1 MDINDREKWVG
12 VIGTRQP
19 TENELRATER
29 LVHYLVTNG
38 FIVVSGLALGID
50 AKAHQSAINFNGKTI
65 AIVSTTKSEN
75 IYPSANRRLANLIR
89 LNGCIL
95 HPYSTMA
102 KENAFGD
109 KSMNQFMRRLIERDL
124 ILATMCNKIVAVSDK
139 SVISGG
145 TRYAVN
151 YGIKLGKQVYR
162 FDSNDKFHSNPATEY
177 CNINWSMEFD
187 LQTIK

>member
-65 AIVSTTKSEN
+65 AIVIVQQRVKTY
-75 IYPSANRRLANLIR
+75 IHL
-89 LNGCIL
+89 
-95 HPYSTMA
+95 
-102 KENAFGD
+102 
-109 KSMNQFMRRLIERDL
+109 QIED
-124 ILATMCNKIVAVSDK
+124 
-139 SVISGG
+139 
-145 TRYAVN
+145 
-151 YGIKLGKQVYR
+151 
-162 FDSNDKFHSNPATEY
+162 
-177 CNINWSMEFD
+177 
-187 LQTIK
+187 

>member
-109 KSMNQFMRRLIERDL
+109 KSMNQFKRRLIERDL
-124 ILATMCNKIVAVSDK
+124 ILAKLCNKIVAIYDSET
-139 SVISGG
+139 INGG
-145 TRYAVN
+145 TRWAVS
-151 YGIKLGKQVYR
+151 YGQKLGKEVYR
-162 FDSNDKFHSNPATEY
+162 YDSKGIFHVNPPTSV
-177 CNINWSMEFD
+177 CDLTWNMEFD
-187 LQTIK
+187 MSAI